1 MATIDVFKAGGG
13 KAGQI
18 ELDPAIFEG
27 KIRAHLFHAEVRR
40 QLAKRRAGTHSTK
53 NRAAVSGGGVKPWK
67 QKGTGRARQGTI
79 RAPQWAGGGVVFGP
93 TPRDY
98 EHRLNK
104 KTRRAALVGALSL
117 RNQEGALVVADGLAL
132 NEYKT
137 KRGLELLASLG
148 VAGKSV
154 LVVTAAAQPQ
164 LEASLRNLPRVNV
177 IRAEGLNVYDVLRH
191 ERLVIAKDA
200 VAALTQRLGEGLGAA
215 PERGSGSRKRSSAS
229 EAGAERAQRA
239 EGERSSERTES

>member
-1 MATIDVFKAGGG
+1 MATMDVIAASGG
-13 KAGQI
+13 KAGQVD
-18 ELDPAIFEG
+18 LDPTVFEG

-53 NRAAVSGGGVKPWK
+53 NRAAVSGGGIKPWK

-93 TPRDY
+93 TPRNY

-104 KTRRAALVGALSL
+104 KTRRAALVGAISL
-117 RNQEGALVVADGLAL
+117 RKKEGALVIADGLAL
-132 NEYKT
+132 SQYKT
-137 KRGLELLASLG
+137 KLAVEMLGKLG

-154 LVVTAAAQPQ
+154 LVVTASAQPQ
-164 LEASLRNLPRVNV
+164 LERSLGNLPGVDV

-200 VAALTQRLGEGLGAA
+200 VAALAQRLNKEGGAA
-215 PERGSGSRKRSSAS
+215 
-229 EAGAERAQRA
+229 
-239 EGERSSERTES
+239 